1 MSERTLEK
9 CNREEG
15 KRDLCAE
22 IRNCR
27 RRTAS
32 LNKGR
37 DNPLSKVDFRTD
49 GRDHKIVDAFSV
61 RRSRPTVFRNG
72 FPHGWSPSQN
82 CGRALRT
89 EKPANHFQKWI
100 SARMVAITKLWTRS
114 PYGEAGQPFSEMD
127 FHADGRDHKIEGAF
141 SVRRRRSSVQK
152 RPFCRWHSKRV
163 PKWRNTWSHK

>member
-1 MSERTLEK
+1 PFSEM
-9 CNREEG
+9 
-15 KRDLCAE
+15 
-22 IRNCR
+22 
-27 RRTAS
+27 
-32 LNKGR
+32 
-37 DNPLSKVDFRTD
+37 DFRTD

-82 CGRALRT
+82 CGRVLRT

-127 FHADGRDHKIEGAF
+127 FRTDGHHHKIVD
-141 SVRRRRSSVQK
+141 SLSLRRSQLTIFRNGFPHGWSRSQNCGRALRTEKPANRFQK
-152 RPFCRWHSKRV
+152 WISTRMVTITKLWTRSPYGEAS
-163 PKWRNTWSHK
+163 

>member
-37 DNPLSKVDFRTD
+37 DLGTE
-49 GRDHKIVDAFSV
+49 DATI
-61 RRSRPTVFRNG
+61 R
-72 FPHGWSPSQN
+72 
-82 CGRALRT
+82 C
-89 EKPANHFQKWI
+89 QKWI
-100 SARMVAITKLWTRS
+100 SARMAAITKLWTRS
-114 PYGEAGQPFSEMD
+114 PYGEGGQPFSKMD
-127 FHADGRDHKIEGAF
+127 FRADGRDHKIEGAF

-152 RPFCRWHSKRV
+152 RPFPFCSDLPYCLHLLEDFKKPEVGPYPPASA
-163 PKWRNTWSHK
+163 PEA